1 MAMVKLFRV
10 ETKREMIAPGVY
22 GPVEHLH
29 VIGHFSIPK
38 GHELAHKEHKP
49 KGKKGE
55 SYQIRG
61 ATITDIGSCQLEP
74 LAICNA
80 ELLPH
85 LRPEDFTAVVLIG
98 DYLTPGRWV
107 HEAIRVGSRGI
118 TMLCGVA
125 PNS

>member
-55 SYQIRG
+55 SNAG
-61 ATITDIGSCQLEP
+61 VFDLTDHEIEHAKACGLK
-74 LAICNA
+74 
-80 ELLPH
+80 
-85 LRPEDFTAVVLIG
+85 VV
-98 DYLTPGRWV
+98 P
-107 HEAIRVGSRGI
+107 A
-118 TMLCGVA
+118 
-125 PNS
+125 